1 MRIGVMLDSNV
12 GAVGRPAPSRA
23 EVAEFHRAFLDFGRR
38 LDGSAVSGL
47 YVAER
52 HGRTDCFSPAPLEQL
67 AALAACTESARLGT
81 YVMMPPL
88 YPTVSLL
95 ERLAVI
101 DHLSGGRLVCGFG
114 AGFHPR
120 YFAVHGQEMAGRG
133 KRLDE
138 FLRVM
143 REVWA
148 GGAAGGTVRLG
159 EEDVYVVPP
168 LQEPGPPVWVGGTS
182 DAAVRRAAR
191 FADAFA
197 IGFTDRHADALV
209 EKYRAECAAVGR
221 EPRLVLIQ
229 SAWVRDDVD
238 AGQEALHYLGETL
251 GPEMTLYQSHGQLKA
266 SGEITAG
273 RMLPYMYVGTSDEVI
288 AKVRRDAARW
298 DVEEVVLRVH
308 IGIPPRDVVGECLR
322 TITDV
327 VAPSLVA

>member
-23 EVAEFHRAFLDFGRR
+23 ELGEFHRWFLDCGRR
-38 LDGSAVSGL
+38 LDGTAVSGL

-52 HGRTDCFSPAPLEQL
+52 HGRTDCFSPAPMEQL

-120 YFAVHGQEMAGRG
+120 YFAVHEQEMAGRG
-133 KRLDE
+133 KRLDG
-138 FLRVM
+138 FLRLM

-148 GGAAGGTVRLG
+148 GDAPGGSVRLDD
-159 EEDVYVVPP
+159 EDVYVLPP

-197 IGFTDRHADALV
+197 IGFTDRNADALV
-209 EKYRAECAAVGR
+209 EKYRAECAEVGR
-221 EPRLVLIQ
+221 PPRLVLIQ

-238 AGQEALHYLGETL
+238 ANEEALRYLGETL
-251 GPEMTLYQSHGQLKA
+251 GPEMTLYQSHGQLRA
-266 SGEITAG
+266 SGEITAS

-308 IGIPPRDVVGECLR
+308 IGIPPQDVVAECLR
-322 TITDV
+322 TISEV
-327 VAPSLVA
+327 VAPELVA